1 MRDDDQDRPELM
13 LAWLL
18 LYALCWLIAIA
29 GFIVQ
34 VL

>member
-18 LYALCWLIAIA
+18 LYALCWLA